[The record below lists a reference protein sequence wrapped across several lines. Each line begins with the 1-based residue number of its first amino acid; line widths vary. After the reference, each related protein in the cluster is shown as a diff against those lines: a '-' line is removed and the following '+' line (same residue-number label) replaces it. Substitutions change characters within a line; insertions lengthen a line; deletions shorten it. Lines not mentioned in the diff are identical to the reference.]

1 MEPGVEY
8 KKAIP
13 DEYKERMTAMDQ
25 NRLSTEELLAL
36 LFKAPNITLFLEE
49 KASGNALPDFHE
61 YISSLCT
68 RKNEVPEHIIQRA
81 GLEKSFGHQLFSGR
95 RSPSRDTVLQLA
107 FGFSLSVSETQ
118 ELLKVARKSP
128 LYPRV
133 KRDSAII
140 YCLYHEIPFVDTQI
154 ILHDLDLPILGGG
167 RKNG

>member
-1 MEPGVEY
+1 
-8 KKAIP
+8 
-13 DEYKERMTAMDQ
+13 MDQ

-36 LFKAPNITLFLEE
+36 LFKTSSLPLFLEGE
-49 KASGNALPDFHE
+49 ISDITLPAFHE
-61 YISSLCT
+61 YISSLCIAQ
-68 RKNEVPEHIIQRA
+68 NDIPEHVIQRS

-95 RSPSRDTVLQLA
+95 RTPSRDTVLQLA
-107 FGFSLSVSETQ
+107 FGFSLSVTDTQ

-140 YCLYHEIPFVDTQI
+140 YCLFHGKSIVDTQI

-167 RKNG
+167 RKND